1 MHGQNH
7 IKLVVTYFPSQQMKQ
22 DTRLA
27 WSLSALSAVQRTIAG
42 EGCAVAVMQHA
53 THFHLGVIIPV
64 IITILRST

>member
-1 MHGQNH
+1 
-7 IKLVVTYFPSQQMKQ
+7 MKQ